1 MLKIESIMPGS
12 YAEEIGLQP
21 GDRLLSINSQPVN
34 DLLDYY
40 LSLETER
47 LQLEVLCANDE
58 LWDLDIEKGLMDDLG
73 LEVEHP
79 DPRVCGNQCQFCFVH
94 QLPKGMRKT
103 LYVKDE
109 DYRFSYLYGSYI
121 TLSNLSEEDY
131 TRIIEKQLSPLYV
144 SVHAT
149 DAQVRGRLLGS
160 EVPAVLPLIERLT
173 SHGISLHC
181 QVVLCPGLNDKEILD
196 QTIADLSALY
206 PQVASLAVVPVGLTQ
221 FREKLPVLERLN
233 EADAA
238 LCLDQIHGW
247 QDKLLKSC
255 GSRFVF
261 AADEIYLRAQRDF
274 PELEAYEDF
283 AQIENGVGMI
293 AQFRAQTEEVLLET
307 APLGLKTVTLI
318 TGSSFYE
325 ELRDFCHRLSLRCG
339 TTIQLVPIRN
349 DFFGPQI
356 TVTGLLTGADIISQ
370 LKGKTLGQAL
380 LVPDVLLR
388 DGDLMLLDDLTLEDI
403 SQALQ
408 VPVVD
413 IDNTPWGLL
422 DALEL
427 LDLNTEIEQC

>member
-1 MLKIESIMPGS
+1 MLKIESVMPGS

-40 LSLETER
+40 LNLETEH

-79 DPRVCGNQCQFCFVH
+79 EPRVCGNQCQFCFVH

-149 DAQVRGRLLGS
+149 DAQVRASLLGS

-181 QVVLCPGLNDKEILD
+181 QVVLCPGINDKAVLD

-221 FREKLPVLERLN
+221 FREKLPALDRLSQ
-233 EADAA
+233 ADAA

-261 AADEIYLRAQRDF
+261 AADEIYLRAQWDL

-283 AQIENGVGMI
+283 AQSENGVGMI
-293 AQFRAQTEEVLLET
+293 AQFRAQTEEVLLEA
-307 APLGLKTVTLI
+307 APLGLNSVTI
-318 TGSSFYE
+318 VTGLSFYE
-325 ELRDFCHRLSLRCG
+325 ELKEFCHRLSLRCG
-339 TTIQLVPIRN
+339 TTILLVPIRN

-356 TVTGLLTGADIISQ
+356 TVTGLLTGSDIINQ
-370 LKGKTLGQAL
+370 LKGKDLGQAL

-388 DGDLMLLDDLTLEDI
+388 DADLMLLDDLTLENV

-408 VPVVD
+408 IPVVD

-427 LDLNTEIEQC
+427 LDLNIEIEQC